1 MGMFDYITYNGNK
14 YQTKDTPAQYMDNYE
29 IRNNQ
34 LWHENYDAEWIDPEE
49 GSEFGHIEK
58 RNLRWVFREKFIG
71 EIRFYRLLDKK
82 TDTWEEY
89 SSYFYKGQL
98 KELHLLEKHENAQQ
112 PEF

>member
-1 MGMFDYITYNGNK
+1 MGMFDYINYNGNK
-14 YQTKDTPAQYMDNYE
+14 YQTKDTPSQYMDNYE

-49 GSEFGHIEK
+49 GSEFGHLEK
-58 RNLRWVFREKFIG
+58 RNIRWTFCEKFIG

-98 KELHLLEKHENAQQ
+98 KELHLLEKHENGN
-112 PEF
+112 